1 MADMTSPDPI
11 LLTGSGRLLL
21 PEPYTGP
28 MPWAVEMRD
37 GRFSFVGALSDA
49 PAGEAVDLGSSL
61 VTPGLVDAHTHPAFL
76 GDRAD
81 EAAARLAGEP
91 YTGGG
96 ILRTVAAT
104 RAGSDEELR
113 AAIGE
118 RLRAS
123 LAGGTTTIE
132 CKSGYGLTT
141 AEELRELRLIGEAAA
156 ALPIRVVR
164 TFLGAHAVP
173 AEAASM
179 DDYADIVANEMLPAV
194 VAAGLAEFCDV
205 FSDRGFF
212 SPAATERILRAADA
226 LGLGLRLHADQLTR
240 SGGAELAVRLG
251 AISADHL
258 EQLDA
263 AGVAALAGSA
273 TVATLLPGPAIVLRG
288 GLPPARALLEA
299 GVTVALASDANAGTF
314 GAWGAMPL
322 VIGLGATQLGM
333 TIAEAV
339 AAATTG
345 GAAALGLAGR
355 RRCDRRWRGCRSRG
369 LARDPRRS
377 LRPAPRLGAARADLD
392 RRGPR
397 LGP

>member
-1 MADMTSPDPI
+1 MADSRSHDPI

-21 PEPYTGP
+21 PEAYGGP
-28 MPWAVEMRD
+28 TPWAIEMRD
-37 GRFSFVGALSDA
+37 GRFGFVGPLSEA
-49 PAGEAVDLGSSL
+49 PSGDAVDLGSSL

-76 GDRAD
+76 GDRSD
-81 EAAARLAGEP
+81 EAAARLAGQP
-91 YTGGG
+91 YSGGG

-104 RAGSDEELR
+104 RAGSDEDLR

-141 AEELRELRLIGEAAA
+141 AEELRALRLIEEAAA
-156 ALPIRVVR
+156 PLPIRVVR

-173 AEAASM
+173 AEAGSM
-179 DDYADIVANEMLPAV
+179 EDYADTVANEMLPAV
-194 VAAGLAEFCDV
+194 AAAGAADFCDV
-205 FSDRGFF
+205 FCDRDFF
-212 SPAATERILRAADA
+212 SSAATERILRAAAA

-240 SGGAELAVRLG
+240 SGGAELAARLG
-251 AISADHL
+251 ATSADHL

-263 AGVAALAGSA
+263 AGVAALAGSG
-273 TVATLLPGPAIVLRG
+273 TVATLLPGPAIMLRG
-288 GLPPARALLEA
+288 GLPPARALIEA

-314 GAWGAMPL
+314 GTWGAMPL

-333 TIAEAV
+333 TMAEAI

-355 RRCDRRWRGCRSRG
+355 RGVIAVGADADLVAWQASHEGAFALHLGSM
-369 LARDPRRS
+369 
-377 LRPAPRLGAARADLD
+377 RPARTWIAGLPA
-392 RRGPR
+392 
-397 LGP
+397 